1 MTMWRVRAVLISA
14 PLIVLFTTVMASL
27 SLLSGIFNRDGRTQH
42 TYARIWSEW
51 LLKLAFVR
59 LKTFGMEKLRMDG
72 SYVLV
77 SNHCSYLDIPV
88 ILSSVPVQIR
98 FFAKKGLFSIP
109 FLGWHLRHAGHLEVV
124 RGDARASLRSMTEGA
139 RLIRERGISVVLF
152 PEGGRT
158 PIPGIR
164 PFKEG
169 AAHIAIKAGVPVVP
183 VGLVNV
189 RNALPMGSMLL
200 RPVTVEIHI
209 GDPIETADL
218 RPSDRGSLNDKL
230 QAQVIELSGDP
241 LLATPDFAQNNSAA

>member
-1 MTMWRVRAVLISA
+1 MNMWRVRALLISA

-27 SLLSGIFNRDGRTQH
+27 SLLSGIFYRDGRTQH

-59 LKTFGMEKLRMDG
+59 LRMFGMEKLRPG
-72 SYVLV
+72 ASYVLV
-77 SNHCSYLDIPV
+77 SNHSSYLDIPV

-158 PIPGIR
+158 PEGIR

-189 RNALPMGSMLL
+189 RKALPMHSILL
-200 RPVTVEIHI
+200 RPCIVEIHI
-209 GDPIETADL
+209 GNPIDTAAL
-218 RPSDRGSLNDKL
+218 KPSDRGNLNEIL
-230 QAQVIELSGDP
+230 QAQVVELAGDS
-241 LLATPDFAQNNSAA
+241 LVATAETAQTKPAA

>member
-1 MTMWRVRAVLISA
+1 MWRVRALLISA

-27 SLLSGIFNRDGRTQH
+27 SLIGGIWDRDGRFQH
-42 TYARIWSEW
+42 TCARVWSEW

-59 LKTFGMEKLRMDG
+59 LRAFGMDKLDPDG
-72 SYVLV
+72 SYVFV
-77 SNHCSYLDIPV
+77 SNHSSYLDIPV

-139 RLIRERGISVVLF
+139 RLIRERKISVVVF

-158 PIPGIR
+158 PSGIR

-189 RNALPMGSMLL
+189 RQALPMHSMLL
-200 RPVTVEIHI
+200 RPCTVEIHI
-209 GDPIETADL
+209 GAPIDTAGLKPHDRGRLNEILQTQVVELAGEPHLTPAETA
-218 RPSDRGSLNDKL
+218 
-230 QAQVIELSGDP
+230 
-241 LLATPDFAQNNSAA
+241 